1 MWRSGATTQPTL
13 ALRNMVTYRDY
24 ERRNHNGDCGRSGIM
39 DWDKLRVFH
48 AVADAGSL
56 THAGDQLRLSQSAI
70 SRQIR
75 GLEEQLGATLFHRHA
90 RGLLLTEQGELL
102 YGATFEMSKRLHHA
116 AAQIKDSKEEVF
128 GDLRVTTTA
137 GFGTSWLAQRLPAL
151 FDTHPDLSVK
161 LILTEE
167 TLDLGMREA
176 DVAIRFGEPTQADVI
191 RRPLMPVKMRLY
203 ASRDYIDQWGAPED
217 DADLVA
223 RRFVSFSSDAPQPE
237 ESRVWVASK
246 FSAERR
252 SHLTMNSYFGVL
264 KACLVGVGIAALP
277 DYVTKGYPELVNV
290 LPQDTSPAFTV
301 FFCYPE
307 ELRRSQRVLAFR
319 DFLLG
324 QVAEVAATDGAPSL
338 AVSA

>member
-1 MWRSGATTQPTL
+1 
-13 ALRNMVTYRDY
+13 
-24 ERRNHNGDCGRSGIM
+24 M

-70 SRQIR
+70 SRQVR

-102 YGATFEMSKRLHHA
+102 YGATFEMSKRLNRA

-137 GFGTSWLAQRLPAL
+137 GFGTSWLVQRLPAL
-151 FDTHPDLSVK
+151 FDAHPDLSVQ

-191 RRPLMPVKMRLY
+191 RRPLMSVKMRLY
-203 ASRDYIDQWGAPED
+203 ASEDYIAQWGQPQTA
-217 DADLVA
+217 ADLID
-223 RRFVSFSSDAPQPE
+223 RRFVSFSPDAPQPE
-237 ESRVWVASK
+237 ESRVWVSSK
-246 FSAERR
+246 FSVDRR

-264 KACLVGVGIAALP
+264 KAAIAGVGIVALP
-277 DYVTKGYPELVNV
+277 DYVTRGFPELVNV
-290 LPQDTSPAFTV
+290 LPEDTSPSFTV

-319 DFLLG
+319 DFLLE
-324 QVAEVAATDGAPSL
+324 QVALITAQGDDPSFAA
-338 AVSA
+338 SA

>member
-1 MWRSGATTQPTL
+1 
-13 ALRNMVTYRDY
+13 
-24 ERRNHNGDCGRSGIM
+24 M

-56 THAGDQLRLSQSAI
+56 THAGDQLHLSQSAI

-102 YGATFEMSKRLHHA
+102 YTATFEMQKRLIQA

-137 GFGTSWLAQRLPAL
+137 GFGTSWLAPRLPAL
-151 FDTHPDLSVK
+151 FKAHPDLSVN
-161 LILTEE
+161 LILTES

-176 DVAIRFGEPTQADVI
+176 DVAIRLGEPTQADLI
-191 RRPLMPVKMRLY
+191 RRPLMQITMRLY
-203 ASRDYIDQWGAPED
+203 ASRDYIAEWGAPVDE
-217 DADLVA
+217 ADLLS
-223 RRFVSFSSDAPQPE
+223 RRFISFSPDAPQPE
-237 ESRVWVASK
+237 ESRVWVSSK
-246 FSAERR
+246 FSAERN
-252 SHLTMNSYFGVL
+252 SHVTMNSYFGVL
-264 KACLVGVGIAALP
+264 KAAVAGLGIAALP
-277 DYVTKGYPELVNV
+277 DYVTRGYPELVNV
-290 LPQDTSPAFTV
+290 LPEDTSPAFTA

-319 DFLLG
+319 DFMLE
-324 QVAEVAATDGAPSL
+324 QVELFNREEATALSL
-338 AVSA
+338 AASA

>member
-1 MWRSGATTQPTL
+1 
-13 ALRNMVTYRDY
+13 
-24 ERRNHNGDCGRSGIM
+24 M

-75 GLEEQLGATLFHRHA
+75 GLEDSLGATLFHRHA

-102 YGATFEMSKRLHHA
+102 YGATYEMTKRLNQA
-116 AAQIKDSKEEVF
+116 AAEIKDSKDEVF
-128 GDLRVTTTA
+128 GDLRITTTA
-137 GFGTSWLAQRLPAL
+137 GFGTSWLSQRLPAL
-151 FDTHPDLSVK
+151 FEAHPELSVQ

-176 DVAIRFGEPTQADVI
+176 DVAIRFGSPTQADII
-191 RRPLMPVKMRLY
+191 RRPLMQVCMRLY
-203 ASRDYIDQWGAPED
+203 ASKDYIAEWGAPK
-217 DADLVA
+217 DAAELIE
-223 RRFVSFSSDAPQPE
+223 RRFISFSPDAPQPE

-246 FSAERR
+246 FSSERT

-264 KACLVGVGIAALP
+264 KAAIAGLGIAALP
-277 DYVTKGYPELVNV
+277 DYVTRGYPELVNV
-290 LPQDTSPAFTV
+290 LPEDTSPEFTV
-301 FFCYPE
+301 FFCYPV

-319 DFLLG
+319 DFLLE
-324 QVAEVAATDGAPSL
+324 QVAGLEKDDAPPSL
-338 AVSA
+338 AASA

>member
-1 MWRSGATTQPTL
+1 
-13 ALRNMVTYRDY
+13 
-24 ERRNHNGDCGRSGIM
+24 M

-56 THAGDQLRLSQSAI
+56 THAGDQLHLSQSAI

-102 YGATFEMSKRLHHA
+102 YQATYEMSKRLTVA

-137 GFGTSWLAQRLPAL
+137 GFGTSWLAPRLPAL
-151 FDTHPDLSVK
+151 FEVHPDLSVN
-161 LILTEE
+161 LILTES

-176 DVAIRFGEPTQADVI
+176 DVAIRFGEPTQADLI
-191 RRPLMPVKMRLY
+191 RRPLMSVQMRLY
-203 ASRDYIDQWGAPED
+203 ASKDYISEFGAPTD
-217 DADLVA
+217 AADLVT
-223 RRFVSFSSDAPQPE
+223 RRFVSFSPDAPQPE
-237 ESRVWVASK
+237 ASRVWVASK
-246 FSAERR
+246 FSSERS
-252 SHLTMNSYFGVL
+252 SHLTMNSYFGIL
-264 KACLVGVGIAALP
+264 KAATSGIGIAALP
-277 DYVTKGYPELVNV
+277 DYVTRGYPQLVNV
-290 LPQDTSPAFTV
+290 MPEDTSPSFTA

-319 DFLLG
+319 DFMLE
-324 QVAEVAATDGAPSL
+324 QVDLFNREGKISPSL
-338 AVSA
+338 AQTA

>member
-1 MWRSGATTQPTL
+1 
-13 ALRNMVTYRDY
+13 
-24 ERRNHNGDCGRSGIM
+24 M

-56 THAGDQLRLSQSAI
+56 THAGDQLHLSQSAI

-102 YGATFEMSKRLHHA
+102 YQATFEMSKRLTHA
-116 AAQIKDSKEEVF
+116 AAQIRDSKDEVF

-137 GFGTSWLAQRLPAL
+137 GFGTSWLSPRLPAL
-151 FDTHPDLSVK
+151 FKAHPDLSVN

-176 DVAIRFGEPTQADVI
+176 DVAIRFGEPTQADLI
-191 RRPLMPVKMRLY
+191 RRPMMESRMRLY
-203 ASRDYIDQWGAPED
+203 ASQDYLTRRGAPSSV
-217 DADLVA
+217 ADLID
-223 RRFVSFSSDAPQPE
+223 RRFISFSPDAPQPDA
-237 ESRVWVASK
+237 SRVWVTSK
-246 FSAERR
+246 FSTDRY
-252 SHLTMNSYFGVL
+252 SHLTMNSYLGVL
-264 KACLVGVGIAALP
+264 NAALAGLGIAALP
-277 DYVTKGYPELVNV
+277 DYITRGYPELINV
-290 LPQDTSPAFTV
+290 MPEDTSPSFTV
-301 FFCYPE
+301 YFCYPQ

-324 QVAEVAATDGAPSL
+324 EVAKFNQEVKNTAA
-338 AVSA
+338 